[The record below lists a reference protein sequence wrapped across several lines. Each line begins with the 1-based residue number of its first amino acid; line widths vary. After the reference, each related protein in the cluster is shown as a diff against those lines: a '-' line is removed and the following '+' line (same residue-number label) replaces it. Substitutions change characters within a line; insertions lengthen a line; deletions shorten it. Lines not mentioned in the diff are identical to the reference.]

1 MFAHYER
8 ISQIIDGE
16 NQTNQINGAVCP
28 INKGQKTLRG
38 RCVPKRIVA
47 RRSNVDI
54 RHALHLRKQLG
65 HDTLLF
71 GNVVRI
77 SERHLDTVIEI
88 RRDGLDR
95 GRGNILD
102 LAQELAR
109 ETADVI
115 QAGLDGLGIYG
126 LPLKPVRHRPRH
138 RSTARH
144 RNV

>member
-28 INKGQKTLRG
+28 VNKGQKTLRG

-65 HDTLLF
+65 NDALLF
-71 GNVVRI
+71 GDVVRI
-77 SERHLDTVIEI
+77 AERHLDTVIEFAEMASTEGVEI
-88 RRDGLDR
+88 SLTWPRNSL
-95 GRGNILD
+95 
-102 LAQELAR
+102 E
-109 ETADVI
+109 
-115 QAGLDGLGIYG
+115 
-126 LPLKPVRHRPRH
+126 KPR
-138 RSTARH
+138 T
-144 RNV
+144 